1 MSRRV
6 VILVA
11 LLAVVAGLG
20 ASSLTA
26 ATGAAAKG
34 CPKVAAPKPT
44 TKSRNKPKQQLDPKK
59 HWTATFLTTCGTFV
73 VSLAVKTSPNTTAS
87 FASLARTRFYDNT
100 IFHRIVPGFV
110 IQGGDPTQS
119 STGGP
124 GYSVRDKPPRTLKYT
139 PGTVAMAKSQ
149 SEPAGTS
156 GSQYFVVTGDASF
169 LPPEYALLG
178 HVTKGMSVVTKIGK
192 LGDQAEAPTLI
203 VVVRHIAITGK

>member
-1 MSRRV
+1 MSRRAV
-6 VILVA
+6 VLVALVA
-11 LLAVVAGLG
+11 LLAGLSAGT
-20 ASSLTA
+20 LTA

-34 CPKVAAPKPT
+34 CPKVPTPKPT
-44 TKSRNKPKQQLDPKK
+44 TKHRSKPKQRLDPKK
-59 HWTATFLTTCGTFV
+59 HWTATFETSCGSFT

-110 IQGGDPTQS
+110 IQGGDPTQT

-124 GYSVRDKPPRTLKYT
+124 GYSVVDKPPKTLKYT

-149 SEPAGTS
+149 MEEAGTS

-169 LPPEYALLG
+169 LPPDYALLG
-178 HVTKGMSVVTKIGK
+178 HVTKGMSIVTKIGK
-192 LGDQAEAPTLI
+192 LGDSSEAPTLV
-203 VVVRHIAITGK
+203 VVVRHIAITGT

>member
-1 MSRRV
+1 MSRRALV
-6 VILVA
+6 LVGLVA
-11 LLAVVAGLG
+11 VLAGLAAG
-20 ASSLTA
+20 SLSA
-26 ATGAAAKG
+26 ATGAKTKS
-34 CPKVAAPKPT
+34 CPKVPTPKPAQRT
-44 TKSRNKPKQQLDPKK
+44 RSKPKQHLDPHK
-59 HWTATFLTTCGTFV
+59 HWTATFLTSCGTFT

-110 IQGGDPTQS
+110 IQGGDPTQT

-124 GYSVRDKPPRTLKYT
+124 GYSVVDKPPKTLKYT

-149 SEPAGTS
+149 MEPSGTS

-169 LPPEYALLG
+169 LPPDYALLG

-192 LGDQAEAPTLI
+192 LGDQSEAPTLV
-203 VVVRHIAITGK
+203 VVVRHITITGT

>member
-1 MSRRV
+1 MRGRV

-11 LLAVVAGLG
+11 LAAVLAGAG

-26 ATGAAAKG
+26 ATGAKG
-34 CPKVAAPKPT
+34 CPKVPTPKPT
-44 TKSRNKPKQQLDPKK
+44 TRKRDKPKQRLDAHKR
-59 HWTATFLTTCGTFV
+59 WTATFLTSCGTFT

-110 IQGGDPTQS
+110 IQGGDPTQT

-124 GYSVRDKPPRTLKYT
+124 GYSVVDKPPKTLKYSV
-139 PGTVAMAKSQ
+139 GTVAMAKSQ

-169 LPPEYALLG
+169 LPPDYALLG
-178 HVTKGMSVVTKIGK
+178 HVTKGMDVVTKIGK
-192 LGDQAEAPTLI
+192 LGDQAETPTLI
-203 VVVRHIAITGK
+203 VVVRHITITGK